1 MKKLLLSLL
10 ILISFTAKSQI
21 KYPSFYIKNGDTLGV
36 IISLQQAQEIDNTL
50 DVLAILKR
58 SKVSYDKLDSAY
70 IQVVAETGKQ
80 IAELKVRVTKSD
92 ELIALDKVEIKN
104 LKDQIDKYESD
115 RKLSDIQINN
125 QKAIISNDEKVI
137 RKMKTQRFL
146 GFTIGGGSLIG
157 VIVLLLLHK

>member
-1 MKKLLLSLL
+1 MKKLLLLLL
-10 ILISFTAKSQI
+10 ILTSFTAKSQM

-36 IISLQQAQEIDNTL
+36 IISVKQAQQIDNAF

-70 IQVVAETGKQ
+70 IKVVEETGRQ

-92 ELIALDKVEIKN
+92 ELVTLDKTEIKN
-104 LKDQIDKYESD
+104 LKTQIDKYEFD
-115 RKLSDIQINN
+115 KKLSDIQIDN
-125 QKAIISNDEKVI
+125 QKKIISNDEKEI
-137 RKMKTQRFL
+137 RKLKTQRFL

-157 VIVLLLLHK
+157 VIVLLFIHK